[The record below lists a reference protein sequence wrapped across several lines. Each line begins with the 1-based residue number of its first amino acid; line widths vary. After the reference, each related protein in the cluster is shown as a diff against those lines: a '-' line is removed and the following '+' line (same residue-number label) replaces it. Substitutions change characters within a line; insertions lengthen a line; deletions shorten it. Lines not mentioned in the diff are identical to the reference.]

1 MSFLQTLR
9 NKTAAIGE
17 TMKFDNRWQ
26 LLVEELTSGRTLRVY
41 RMGSIEAVA
50 DHATGD
56 HLGGIRGALASD
68 EYRSLLKNVDLS
80 AVRNVLDLGAHVGAF
95 PLLLKLLGAPLEN
108 VICVEPNPRS
118 LSKLKFNLE
127 HNRIPAKVVNAAA
140 SDRNG
145 QATLHAGTTSTGFSL
160 LADHPNRMHD
170 SFTVA
175 TTTLQ
180 TLIAEHFPAGRVDL
194 CKMDIEGAEFDVMET
209 VPTGVLQQCGC
220 VISEVHPTPERTL
233 KDFAALLD
241 RAGFDLAP
249 DPSHSFSHTSLFMK
263 KPARNT

>member
-1 MSFLQTLR
+1 MNFLGKLR
-9 NKTAAIGE
+9 HKLAAIGE

-26 LLVEELTSGRTLRVY
+26 LLVEEFTSGRTLRVY
-41 RMGSIEAVA
+41 RLGVIEAVA

-68 EYRSLLKNVDLS
+68 EYRSLLKGVEL
-80 AVRNVLDLGAHVGAF
+80 ATVRNVLDLGAHVGAF

-127 HNRIPAKVVNAAA
+127 HNRIPSKIVNAAVSGA
-140 SDRNG
+140 IG
-145 QATLHAGTTSTGFSL
+145 EATLHAGTTSTGFSL
-160 LADHPNRMHD
+160 LADHPNRVRD

-180 TLIAEHFPAGRVDL
+180 ALIAEHFPAGTVDL
-194 CKMDIEGAEFDVMET
+194 CKMDIEGAEFEVMEGIQQ
-209 VPTGVLQQCGC
+209 GVLQKCRH
-220 VISEVHPTPERTL
+220 VICEIHPTTERTTKGFGDL
-233 KDFAALLD
+233 MQ
-241 RAGFDLAP
+241 RAGFAPAP
-249 DPSHSFSHTSLFMK
+249 DQPAGFSHTSLFVNTTAG
-263 KPARNT
+263 KP